1 MRIFRFLL
9 LALFILSSS
18 AQAVA
23 SVHGCCPAADCG
35 MAQCMDMGCAPALP
49 AVAFNRP
56 AAALAMSVAP
66 VYVAHVATRSSDPF
80 EEIWTPPD

>member
-1 MRIFRFLL
+1 
-9 LALFILSSS
+9 
-18 AQAVA
+18 
-23 SVHGCCPAADCG
+23 

-66 VYVAHVATRSSDPF
+66 VYVAYVATQPSDPF